1 MFAAPTDPY
10 ADLADIVEVS
20 LPAVLVDAAQPRT
33 LTDPSGAYEDV
44 PYVDA
49 QWPQDEARI
58 SSRYQFLTRLAN
70 ALHPSAPINSAAVS
84 SILALGDP
92 VTGEPVF
99 GRAAAETARDAVDRF
114 DLRGARAALVRGALE
129 YARGVEAD
137 ARAALARLNERFN
150 NANLARSVSP
160 TLRARA
166 VPVPRVEVSR
176 AAVAAQA
183 PAAPRRLPAGVQRAM
198 APLLGRRPP
207 AQRPAPAPTV
217 GAGPPRRPAW
227 SSALGRLLPGPAAPS
242 APALGQPVRLRAQQQ
257 PPPPQQ
263 RTEEEEEEEEPLIKR
278 RRRIPTPGS
287 PLALASA
294 AAAAALEDDLLLAA
308 LLAEEQGAPSI
319 QEAPPST
326 RGWDLAAALAT
337 AARQP
342 PMSAA
347 EYLVSTPPRTPKTP
361 RAAAQERLQQQQQQ
375 QPWTIDT
382 SVQVVEPGVVRRPV
396 DAEVLRQEAQRAR
409 ALADAVRGG
418 YAARIAT
425 GDAEAAASRALYLE
439 DLAAYAEALGAR
451 RRPEPFDASYW
462 YRVVAAGGSGPLGPP
477 AALAEARGVVG
488 PYATPAEA
496 EADASLFGFDAD
508 EAVMDA
514 VLAWSLAMDAPSLT
528 RPATTIFRVQ
538 RPPRE
543 SDPSLP
549 RRLAARTD
557 PGVER
562 WVTAVVTGRPSDAL
576 PQAGALAV
584 LGWDR
589 DVADR
594 ARRVGVRDVFCP
606 GRDRPCA
613 VVAAYEAVTADEARA
628 VEETLAAR
636 QTPPNVPAAVGEI
649 ADAARALYPGA
660 AVSVAPNRDGSAVV
674 VTVRLPVPLADA
686 DLGRLLDL
694 ARAAYGVV
702 AATGAPVDTEA
713 SRIVGIDASEAPI
726 PSPASIVAATMS

>member
-1 MFAAPTDPY
+1 MFAAPSDPY

-20 LPAVLVDAAQPRT
+20 LPAVLVDAAQPRA
-33 LTDPSGAYEDV
+33 LTDPSGAPDV

-70 ALHPSAPINSAAVS
+70 ALHPSAPINAAAVS

-114 DLRGARAALVRGALE
+114 DLRAARAALVRGALE

-137 ARAALARLNERFN
+137 ARVALTRLNERFN

-166 VPVPRVEVSR
+166 VPVPRIEASR
-176 AAVAAQA
+176 AAAAQA
-183 PAAPRRLPAGVQRAM
+183 PMAPRRLPVGVQRAV
-198 APLLGRRPP
+198 APLLGRRQPVE
-207 AQRPAPAPTV
+207 RPVAASTV

-227 SSALGRLLPGPAAPS
+227 SSALGRLLPGPAAPR
-242 APALGQPVRLRAQQQ
+242 APAFGQPARPRAQQQ

-263 RTEEEEEEEEPLIKR
+263 RTEGEEEEEEPLIKR

-287 PLALASA
+287 PLALAS
-294 AAAAALEDDLLLAA
+294 AAAALEDDLLLAA

-342 PMSAA
+342 PMSAT
-347 EYLVSTPPRTPKTP
+347 EYLVPTPPRTPRTP
-361 RAAAQERLQQQQQQ
+361 QRAAAQERPQ

-382 SVQVVEPGVVRRPV
+382 SIQVVKPGVVRRPV
-396 DAEVLRQEAQRAR
+396 DVEVLRQEAQRAR
-409 ALADAVRGG
+409 SLADAIRDG
-418 YAARIAT
+418 YAARIAP
-425 GDAEAAASRALYLE
+425 GDAEAAAGRALYLE
-439 DLAAYAEALGAR
+439 DLAAYVEALGAR

-488 PYATPAEA
+488 PYATAAEA

-508 EAVMDA
+508 EAAMDA
-514 VLAWSLAMDAPSLT
+514 VLAWSLAMGAPSLT
-528 RPATTIFRVQ
+528 RPATTLFRVQ

-549 RRLAARTD
+549 RGLAARTD

-562 WVTAVVTGRPSDAL
+562 WVTAVVTARPPDAL

-589 DVADR
+589 DVAGR
-594 ARRVGVRDVFCP
+594 ARRVGARDVFCP
-606 GRDRPCA
+606 GRGRPCA
-613 VVAAYEAVTADEARA
+613 VVAAYEAPSADEARA
-628 VEETLAAR
+628 VEEALAAR
-636 QTPPNVPAAVGEI
+636 QAPPNVPAAVGEI

-660 AVSVAPNRDGSAVV
+660 AVSVAPNRDGSAVL

-702 AATGAPVDTEA
+702 AATGAPIDTEA
-713 SRIVGIDASEAPI
+713 SRVVGIDASEAPI

>member
-20 LPAVLVDAAQPRT
+20 LPAVLVDAAQPRA
-33 LTDPSGAYEDV
+33 LTDPSGAPDV

-49 QWPQDEARI
+49 QWPQDEASI

-84 SILALGDP
+84 SILALADP

-99 GRAAAETARDAVDRF
+99 GRAAAEAARDAVDRF
-114 DLRGARAALVRGALE
+114 DLRAARAALVRGALE

-166 VPVPRVEVSR
+166 ALVPRVEAPR
-176 AAVAAQA
+176 AAAAAQA
-183 PAAPRRLPAGVQRAM
+183 PMAPRRLPVGVQRAM

-207 AQRPAPAPTV
+207 AQRPAPTV
-217 GAGPPRRPAW
+217 AAVPPRRPAW
-227 SSALGRLLPGPAAPS
+227 SSALGRLLPSPAAPH
-242 APALGQPVRLRAQQQ
+242 APVFGQPALLRAQQQ

-263 RTEEEEEEEEPLIKR
+263 RTGEEEEEEEEEEPLIKR
-278 RRRIPTPGS
+278 RRRVPAPQS
-287 PLALASA
+287 PLALASAAAA
-294 AAAAALEDDLLLAA
+294 AAAAALEDDLLLAS

-319 QEAPPST
+319 QEAPPSA

-342 PMSAA
+342 PISTA
-347 EYLVSTPPRTPKTP
+347 EYLVPTLPRTPRTP
-361 RAAAQERLQQQQQQ
+361 QRGAAHRRLQQ
-375 QPWTIDT
+375 PWSIDT
-382 SVQVVEPGVVRRPV
+382 FIQVVEPGVVRRPV

-409 ALADAVRGG
+409 SLADAIRDG
-418 YAARIAT
+418 YAARIAP
-425 GDAEAAASRALYLE
+425 GDAEAAAGRALDLG
-439 DLAAYAEALGAR
+439 DLAAYVEALGAR

-496 EADASLFGFDAD
+496 EADASLVGFDAD

-514 VLAWSLAMDAPSLT
+514 VLAWSLAMDAASLT
-528 RPATTIFRVQ
+528 RPATIIFQVQ
-538 RPPRE
+538 RPVRE
-543 SDPSLP
+543 GDPSLP
-549 RRLAARTD
+549 RGLAARTD

-562 WVTAVVTGRPSDAL
+562 WVTAVVAARAPDAL

-589 DVADR
+589 DVAGR

-613 VVAAYEAVTADEARA
+613 VAAAYEAPSADEARA
-628 VEETLAAR
+628 VQEALAAR
-636 QTPPNVPAAVGEI
+636 QAPPDVPAAVGEI
-649 ADAARALYPGA
+649 ADAARALYPNT

-702 AATGAPVDTEA
+702 AATGAPIDTEA
-713 SRIVGIDASEAPI
+713 SRVVGIDADEAPI

>member
-1 MFAAPTDPY
+1 MLAAPTDPY

-33 LTDPSGAYEDV
+33 LTDPSGAYDDV

-70 ALHPSAPINSAAVS
+70 ALHPSAPINPAAVS

-92 VTGEPVF
+92 VTGAPVF

-114 DLRGARAALVRGALE
+114 DLRAARAALVRGALE
-129 YARGVEAD
+129 YARGVETD

-166 VPVPRVEVSR
+166 VLVPPVEASR
-176 AAVAAQA
+176 AAAQA
-183 PAAPRRLPAGVQRAM
+183 PMAPRRLPVGVQRAM

-207 AQRPAPAPTV
+207 AQRPAAMPAA
-217 GAGPPRRPAW
+217 GAVPPRRPAW
-227 SSALGRLLPGPAAPS
+227 SSALGRLLPGPAAPR
-242 APALGQPVRLRAQQQ
+242 APAFGQPIRPRAQQ
-257 PPPPQQ
+257 PSPPPQQ
-263 RTEEEEEEEEPLIKR
+263 RIEEEEEEEEEPLIKR
-278 RRRIPTPGS
+278 RRRIPAPGS
-287 PLALASA
+287 PLASAS
-294 AAAAALEDDLLLAA
+294 AAALEDDLLLAA
-308 LLAEEQGAPSI
+308 LLAEEQGAPSM
-319 QEAPPST
+319 QEAPPSA

-342 PMSAA
+342 PTSTV
-347 EYLVSTPPRTPKTP
+347 EYLPPTLPRTPRTP
-361 RAAAQERLQQQQQQ
+361 QAVAQERLQQ

-382 SVQVVEPGVVRRPV
+382 YIQVVEPGVVRRPV
-396 DAEVLRQEAQRAR
+396 DAEVLRQEARRAR
-409 ALADAVRGG
+409 ALADAVRDG
-418 YAARIAT
+418 YAARIAA

-439 DLAAYAEALGAR
+439 DLAAYVEALGAR

-462 YRVVAAGGSGPLGPP
+462 YRAVAAGGSGPLGPP
-477 AALAEARGVVG
+477 SALAEARGVVG

-514 VLAWSLAMDAPSLT
+514 VLAWTLAMDAASLT
-528 RPATTIFRVQ
+528 RPATVIFQVQ
-538 RPPRE
+538 RPARE

-562 WVTAVVTGRPSDAL
+562 WVTAIVAARPPDAP

-589 DVADR
+589 DVAGR

-613 VVAAYEAVTADEARA
+613 VVAAYETATADEARV
-628 VEETLAAR
+628 VEEALAAR
-636 QTPPNVPAAVGEI
+636 QAPPNVPAAVGEI
-649 ADAARALYPGA
+649 ADAARTLYPGA

-702 AATGAPVDTEA
+702 AATGAPIDTEA
-713 SRIVGIDASEAPI
+713 SRVVGIDASEAPI
-726 PSPASIVAATMS
+726 PLPGSIVAATMS